1 MTDSRIGPARR
12 RAAAAK
18 VVLGAGGLVAF
29 ALAMGFAR
37 VSQSGHPKHHLQSLS
52 APPRFLAVVRSD
64 QLQAGILGPASA
76 PPDATS
82 GVS

>member
-1 MTDSRIGPARR
+1 MSDSRIGAARR
-12 RAAAAK
+12 RAATAK
-18 VVLGAGGLVAF
+18 AVLGGAGVVAF
-29 ALAMGFAR
+29 AVAMGFAR
-37 VSQSGHPKHHLQSLS
+37 VSHGGHAKQRLRSLS
-52 APPRFLAVVRSD
+52 APAGFVAVVHDD

>member
-1 MTDSRIGPARR
+1 MNDSRIGAARR

-18 VVLGAGGLVAF
+18 AVLGGAGLVAF
-29 ALAMGFAR
+29 AVAMGFAR
-37 VSQSGHPKHHLQSLS
+37 VSHAGHQKHRLQSLS
-52 APPRFLAVVRSD
+52 APPRFLAVVHND